1 MMKYFAYGS
10 NLLPSRIQQR
20 LGPIVSIGKAI
31 LIDHQLNFSKIS
43 VDGSGKCTILPLPGQ
58 HVYGVVYDLTLE
70 SKSLLDE
77 IEGVGK
83 GYESVIHNID
93 GFGEC
98 FAYVAQA
105 SYVDDNIAPYE
116 WYKRLVMEGCRFHS
130 FPAKYIKMVQ
140 SFDSVSDQNELRTR
154 DNFRLIKD

>member
-20 LGPIVSIGKAI
+20 LGPIVSIGNAI
-31 LIDHQLNFSKIS
+31 LIDHQLNFSKVSI
-43 VDGSGKCTILPLPGQ
+43 DGSGKCTILPSAGQ
-58 HVYGVVYDLTLE
+58 CVYGVVYDLALE
-70 SKSLLDE
+70 GKNLLDE

-83 GYESVIHNID
+83 GYESVMYDID

-105 SYVDDNIAPYE
+105 PYIDDSIAPYE
-116 WYKRLVMEGCRFHS
+116 WYKQLVLEGCRFHS
-130 FPAKYIKMVQ
+130 FPREYIKMVQ
-140 SFDSVSDQNELRTR
+140 SFDSVPDQNQLRAK
-154 DNFRLIKD
+154 DNFRLIKG

>member
-1 MMKYFAYGS
+1 M
-10 NLLPSRIQQR
+10 
-20 LGPIVSIGKAI
+20 
-31 LIDHQLNFSKIS
+31 
-43 VDGSGKCTILPLPGQ
+43 
-58 HVYGVVYDLTLE
+58 TLE
-70 SKSLLDE
+70 PSFE
-77 IEGVGK
+77 
-83 GYESVIHNID
+83 
-93 GFGEC
+93 GEC

-116 WYKRLVMEGCRFHS
+116 WYKRLVLEGCRFHS